1 MSATHAAPKWHP
13 SHDTRHDNAT
23 NAGHKWTSDA
33 EKNLVL
39 RMKSTAEDLAVA
51 MTQPGRKA
59 NPLTAE
65 MKTMAEELELAMEHQ
80 EEIHEVFVRAS
91 EDASS

>member
-1 MSATHAAPKWHP
+1 MGRRPKAASISLPLHV
-13 SHDTRHDNAT
+13 AQQ
-23 NAGHKWTSDA
+23 GHKWTSDA

-91 EDASS
+91 EDATS